1 MMDVKYNNCV
11 GDVLLGSGIVA
22 YLGAFT
28 VDYRNK
34 VDDDDDDDGDDDGDN
49 DGGHDDDDDYP

>member
-28 VDYRNK
+28 VEYRNK
-34 VDDDDDDDGDDDGDN
+34 VGTGSLIKR
-49 DGGHDDDDDYP
+49 